1 MKFLFWTPRRPSGRL
16 DAPSQRTRAGH
27 TAARLDGGPID
38 RLPSD
43 AMPIFEQRVRGLAE
57 FVERVE
63 AIVTEW
69 TPAGAEWYLQPWF
82 RGHADTR
89 WKLEP
94 TLFRTRGVQ
103 GIGAEHYSEAE
114 LLELFKRRAR
124 RYLDHVPGDD
134 WEWLFEMQH
143 HGLPTRLLDWT
154 ESYLVALYFAVR
166 DARGDADACVWI
178 ANPWWLGQQALGDF
192 ALPAAGEASVERWR
206 PGGDPRQRPAP
217 AVAILPVHSNAR
229 IQAQRGVFTI
239 HGSARNSLD
248 ELAESSGKKGCLRR
262 LVIDRSDVVDV
273 RLQLSRAGITE
284 SLIFPELP
292 GLCRELR
299 GFFFGE

>member
-1 MKFLFWTPRRPSGRL
+1 
-16 DAPSQRTRAGH
+16 
-27 TAARLDGGPID
+27 
-38 RLPSD
+38 
-43 AMPIFEQRVRGLAE
+43 MPIFEQRVSGLAE

-63 AIVTEW
+63 AIVAEW
-69 TPAGAEWYLQPWF
+69 TPADAEWYLQPWF
-82 RGHADTR
+82 RGHGDTR

-94 TLFRTRGVQ
+94 TLFRMRAVH

-114 LLELFKRRAR
+114 LLDMFKRRAR
-124 RYLDHVPGDD
+124 RYLDHSPGDE

-178 ANPWWLGQQALGDF
+178 ANPWWLGKQALGDF
-192 ALPAAGEASVERWR
+192 ELPSAGEASVAAWR
-206 PGGDPRQRPAP
+206 PGGPASERPAP
-217 AVAILPVHSNAR
+217 AVAILPVHSSAR

-239 HGSARNSLD
+239 HGSNRTSLD
-248 ELAESSGKKGCLRR
+248 ELAASAGKKGCLRR
-262 LVIDRSDVVDV
+262 LVIDKRDVVDV
-273 RLQLSRAGITE
+273 RLQLSRAGVTE
-284 SLIFPELP
+284 SVIFPELP

-299 GFFFGE
+299 AFFFGD